1 MSRPLATC
9 ARATATEFLR
19 DLWCRRST
27 IWMPTPA
34 SPDEIFPLD
43 LRTVVEDGLGIRF
56 DDPEY
61 IPSATPVPCQ
71 SVPVQTAGFIDREG
85 GRIVVAQQFQSDYR
99 RFTGA
104 HEVGHWL
111 LHPKLRYHR
120 DRPLKGTERLMPQ
133 RPPEEYEA
141 DVFAAELLMPSKY
154 LQKCFEAR
162 FREAI
167 HVLSLDENVAVWLSS
182 RRASNAR
189 ISDLVSHGKRY
200 LALQVATCRCFK
212 SRHFESIADRF
223 GVSPTAAAI
232 RLEELQLVGA

>member
-1 MSRPLATC
+1 MSRPVATR
-9 ARATATEFLR
+9 ARATATRFLR
-19 DLWCRRST
+19 NLWRRRAT
-27 IWMPTPA
+27 IWTPTPS

-43 LRTVVEDGLGIRF
+43 LRAVVEDGLGVQF
-56 DDPEY
+56 DDPEH
-61 IPSATPVPCQ
+61 IPSTTPVPAQ

-85 GRIVVAQQFQSDYR
+85 GRIVVAQRFPIDYR

-120 DRPLKGTERLMPQ
+120 DRPLKGTERLTPK

-141 DVFAAELLMPSKY
+141 DIFAAELLMPSKY
-154 LQKCFEAR
+154 LRRCFEAR

-167 HVLSLDENVAVWLSS
+167 HISSLDENVAVWLSGS
-182 RRASNAR
+182 GAPNAR

-200 LALQVATCRCFK
+200 LALQVARCRCFE

-223 GVSPTAAAI
+223 GVSATAAAI
-232 RLEELQLVGA
+232 RLEELQLVCA

>member
-1 MSRPLATC
+1 MPRPVATR
-9 ARATATEFLR
+9 ARTTATRFLR
-19 DLWCRRST
+19 NLWRRRAA
-27 IWMPTPA
+27 IWTPTPA

-43 LRTVVEDGLGIRF
+43 LRAVVEKGLGVRF

-61 IPSATPVPCQ
+61 IPSPSPAAPQ

-85 GRIVVAQQFQSDYR
+85 DRIVVAQQFPTDYR

-111 LHPKLRYHR
+111 LHPKLKYHR
-120 DRPLKGTERLMPQ
+120 DRPLKGTERLAPK
-133 RPPEEYEA
+133 RPFEEYEA

-154 LQKCFEAR
+154 LHKYFRAR

-167 HVLSLDENVAVWLSS
+167 HISNVDENLAVWLSGGG
-182 RRASNAR
+182 ASDAR

-200 LALQVATCRCFK
+200 LALRVATCSCFE
-212 SRHFESIADRF
+212 SRHFESIAARF

-232 RLEELQLVGA
+232 RLEELRLVCV